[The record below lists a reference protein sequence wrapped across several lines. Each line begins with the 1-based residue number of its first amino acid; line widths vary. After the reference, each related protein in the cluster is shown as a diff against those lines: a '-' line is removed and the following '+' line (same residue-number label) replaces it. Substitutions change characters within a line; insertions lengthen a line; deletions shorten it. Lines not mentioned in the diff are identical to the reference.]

1 MAKRRGNNNIGCL
14 FAPFLIP
21 LGFIKWG
28 QKKTRKRKWTKP
40 KNMRYR

>member
-1 MAKRRGNNNIGCL
+1 MAKRRVNNNIGCL
-14 FAPFLIP
+14 FAPFYIL

-40 KNMRYR
+40 KNMRYK